1 MPMRRTSLVCLF
13 LVLLFTP
20 ATRCVAAQGSA
31 PTGASPGALPGAA
44 PGSPSTSVYAEPQS
58 FAAELQRI
66 GSAIETNKANQAR
79 LAALRKDLP
88 SHWEVVTQERRYSI
102 SAESLNALLLDAEKA
117 KDVKIAA
124 ARVGEAAAWAF
135 DLAAQVRAY
144 AGAERRGASG
154 AAAALQRILNRKE
167 FGAVKGPS
175 AWDLL
180 KQRVYAW
187 IAEKILG
194 FLRQVGRYP
203 MGARIFFW
211 TIIVAV
217 VVWLA
222 VVLFRYWTRKARL
235 DELEAPDSVAYLR
248 TWQEWIQASREAAA
262 RGDYREAVHS
272 AYWAGI
278 SFLEDREV
286 VRKDRTRTPRE
297 YMRLVSNSTQLV
309 ATGRKT
315 REALSALT
323 VTLEQVWYGRKPASN
338 EDFANALQSVEAL
351 GCQLQ

>member
-1 MPMRRTSLVCLF
+1 MPMRRTSLISLS
-13 LVLLFTP
+13 LVLFFVP
-20 ATRCVAAQGSA
+20 ATRCVAAEAAQSPVSTA
-31 PTGASPGALPGAA
+31 SSPDSSGAD
-44 PGSPSTSVYAEPQS
+44 VYLEPAS

-66 GSAIETNKANQAR
+66 GSKIETNKANPAR

-102 SAESLNALLLDAEKA
+102 SAESLNALLQDAEKA
-117 KDVKIAA
+117 KDAKSFAA
-124 ARVGEAAAWAF
+124 KAGEAAAWAF

-144 AGAERRGASG
+144 AGADSGAASG
-154 AAAALQRILNRKE
+154 AAAALQRILNRRE

-180 KQRVYAW
+180 KQRIYEW
-187 IAEKILG
+187 IANV
-194 FLRQVGRYP
+194 FLSVFQQVGRYP
-203 MGARIFFW
+203 MSARIFFW
-211 TIIVAV
+211 AVIVAV

-222 VVLFRYWTRKARL
+222 MVLFRYWTRKARL

-286 VRKDRTRTPRE
+286 VGKDRTRTPRE
-297 YMRLVSNSTQLV
+297 YVRLVSNSTQLM

-315 REALSALT
+315 RDALSALT

-338 EDFANALQSVEAL
+338 QDFANALQSVEAL